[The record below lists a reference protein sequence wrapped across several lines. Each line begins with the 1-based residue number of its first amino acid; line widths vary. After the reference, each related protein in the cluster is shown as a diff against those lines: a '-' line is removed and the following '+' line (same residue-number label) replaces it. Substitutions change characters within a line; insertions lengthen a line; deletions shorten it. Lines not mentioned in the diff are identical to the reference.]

1 MRESYE
7 VFSPV
12 PSASDWW
19 NLSSGVSLQEYLLGS
34 TPAEAPQQPTRLRVV
49 QGGRVDG
56 TSALAPREA
65 PTYFLAGRES
75 SGIG

>member
-34 TPAEAPQQPTRLRVV
+34 TPAETPQQPTRLRVV
-49 QGGRVDG
+49 QGGRIDG
-56 TSALAPREA
+56 SAPLASRESL
-65 PTYFLAGRES
+65 THFLAGRENT
-75 SGIG
+75 GIG